1 MSVKT
6 YTRATTVA
14 GTLADRFGLEQ
25 WSQRNVALGIAA
37 RPDLYAQA
45 ASCTPEDK
53 QELNRIV
60 KQAQEAAKA
69 SSGANLGTALHRFTQ
84 RIDLG
89 EEVSVPVQWQPDV
102 EAYMFAIETHGIEV
116 MPEWVERVVVAPHI
130 DVAGTLDRLVRLPGR
145 KLPMIA
151 DLKTGQDVVKYSM
164 GDIAVQLAIYAGA
177 THALKGSADD
187 IKRDQWGRYMLPDPY
202 TSSGAYDPMPEVD
215 REQALVI
222 HLPVGQ
228 ARCDLHLVDIAS
240 GRVAVSKALWVR
252 QWRARKDLSVP
263 YMGKEA
269 ARKKS
274 A

>member
-1 MSVKT
+1 MAS
-6 YTRATTVA
+6 
-14 GTLADRFGLEQ
+14 TLADRFGLEQ

-37 RPDLYAQA
+37 RPDLYAQE
-45 ASCTPEDK
+45 ASCTAEDK
-53 QELNRIV
+53 QELNNIV

-89 EEVSVPVQWQPDV
+89 EEVNVPAQWQPDV
-102 EAYMFAIETHGIEV
+102 QAYLDALDLFRVEV
-116 MPEWVERVVVAPHI
+116 VPEWVERVVVAPHI
-130 DVAGTLDRLVRLPGR
+130 DTAGTMDRLVRLPGR
-145 KLPMIA
+145 PLPLIA
-151 DLKTGQDVVKYSM
+151 DLKTGKDVVTYGM
-164 GDIAVQLAIYAGA
+164 GDISIQLAIYAGA

-187 IKRDQWGRYMLPDPY
+187 IKRDHWGRYMLPDPH
-202 TSSGAYDPMPEVD
+202 TSAGAYDPMPEVD

-252 QWRARKDLSVP
+252 DWRKRKDLSTP
-263 YMGKEA
+263 YVGKEA
-269 ARKKS
+269 PRKT